1 MKKICLATIISMGLL
16 AFNHAYAAP
25 VCEYF
30 EDIGFVYISGSA
42 GSDYANKT
50 VNIMLKE
57 QNNDTPD
64 DDSLIYIA
72 DFKTDSN
79 GDYVY
84 KFKINLTQSA
94 DNYIVHSRIVNQDS
108 ERTGLVKGEWL
119 VTNAPEYDRD
129 NNKMSFSGLYKYES
143 DDKDLRIKIKGGKLE
158 QITDWDSDVLYE
170 SQISV
175 NENGL
180 FNIAV
185 DLTENNIVPGWYSF
199 RVYDDTT
206 NCESESAFEIYDINS
221 VLGDINT
228 YIKNE
233 KASELLTC
241 ITTKADILGINNWE
255 ITDGVKVDALTVDIL
270 TLLINNDDN
279 VTDIKELQLE
289 IQRAYAT
296 DLINKLADNDYD
308 EARNILFTTFKELFG
323 IEQLSYYKEYK
334 DLKDNNKE
342 ETVLS
347 IITARTDDFESF
359 NTILDA
365 LSEKTLITAINSAE
379 FWNQVQEIVSTNDDY
394 FSLEKIPT
402 QVWKDICDE
411 RPFDTISDFE
421 KRCNELK
428 KSNNTTTSKPSG
440 NGGGGGGGGGMTVIG
455 KPATPTEEKAPEN
468 FTQIENNTQNN
479 TQADN
484 STTFSD
490 VTKEHWAYNSIEYL
504 YEKQIVNGAGE
515 GKFLP
520 DVTLKR
526 EELIKMLVTAT
537 GNSPTEGEESFTDV
551 EKEKWYAGYIAT
563 AKALG
568 ITFGKNDGSFGVGEA
583 LTREDAAVLCY
594 RALNMDY
601 EEAVEELNFNDK
613 DLISDYA
620 KEAVAKMVKL
630 GILNGKN
637 DGNFA
642 PKDYCTRAE
651 AAKILYGILEGV
663 SK

>member
-16 AFNHAYAAP
+16 AFTHAYAAP

-30 EDIGFVYISGSA
+30 DDVGFVYISGSA

-57 QNNDTPD
+57 KNNDTPD
-64 DDSLIYIA
+64 NDSLVYIA
-72 DFKTDSN
+72 DFKTDAN

-84 KFKINLTQSA
+84 KFKINLAQSA
-94 DNYIVHSRIVNQDS
+94 DNYIVHSRIGNQDS
-108 ERTGLVKGEWL
+108 ERTGLIKGEWL
-119 VTNAPEYDRD
+119 LTNLPEYDRN

-143 DDKDLRIKIKGGKLE
+143 EDKDLRIKIKGGKLDE
-158 QITDWDSDVLYE
+158 ITEWDSGILYE
-170 SQISV
+170 SQISM

-185 DLTENNIVPGWYSF
+185 DLSENNIVPGWYSF
-199 RVYDDTT
+199 KVFDDIT
-206 NCESESAFEIYDINS
+206 NCESKSEFEIYDINS

-233 KASELLTC
+233 KASELLTY
-241 ITTKADILGINNWE
+241 ITSKSDILGIDNWE
-255 ITDGVKVDALTVDIL
+255 ITEGVKIDALTVDML
-270 TLLINNDDN
+270 TLLINNDNN
-279 VTDIKELQLE
+279 VADIKELQLE

-308 EARNILFTTFKELFG
+308 GARDILFTTFKDLFG

-334 DLKDNNKE
+334 NLKNNNKE

-347 IITARTDDFESF
+347 NITAKAGGFESF
-359 NTILDA
+359 KTVLDT
-365 LSEKTLITAINSAE
+365 LSEKTLIAAINNVE
-379 FWNQVQEIVSTNDDY
+379 FWNQVQDIVLTNGDY
-394 FSLEKIPT
+394 FTLENIPT
-402 QVWKDICDE
+402 QVWKDICEE
-411 RPFDTISDFE
+411 RPFDTISNFE

-428 KSNNTTTSKPSG
+428 KSNNTTSKPSG

-468 FTQIENNTQNN
+468 FTQTENNIQNN
-479 TQADN
+479 TQADD
-484 STTFSD
+484 SATFND
-490 VTKEHWAYNSIEYL
+490 VPKEHWAYNSIEYL

-537 GNSPTEGEESFTDV
+537 GNLPTEGEESFTDV
-551 EKEKWYAGYIAT
+551 EKDKWYAGYIAA

-568 ITFGKNDGSFGVGEA
+568 ITFGKNNGSFGVGEA

-594 RALNMDY
+594 RALNMDF
-601 EEAVEELNFNDK
+601 EETADELNFNDK

-620 KEAVAKMVKL
+620 KQAVAKMVKL

>member
-42 GSDYANKT
+42 GSDYADKT

-57 QNNDTPD
+57 QDNDTPD

-84 KFKINLTQSA
+84 KFKINLAEAA
-94 DNYIVHSRIVNQDS
+94 DNYIVHSRIGNQDS

-119 VTNAPEYDRD
+119 VTNEPEYDRD

-158 QITDWDSDVLYE
+158 QITEWDSDILYE
-170 SQISV
+170 SPISV

-185 DLTENNIVPGWYSF
+185 DLAENNIVPGWYSF
-199 RVYDDTT
+199 RVYDDIT
-206 NCESESAFEIYDINS
+206 NCENESEFEIYDINS
-221 VLGDINT
+221 VMADINT

-241 ITTKADILGINNWE
+241 ITTKSDILGINNWE
-255 ITDGVKVDALTVDIL
+255 ITDGVNIDALTADIL

-279 VTDIKELQLE
+279 VADIKELQLE

-323 IEQLSYYKEYK
+323 IEQCSYYKEYK
-334 DLKDNNKE
+334 DLMDNNKE

-347 IITARTDDFESF
+347 NITAKEGGFESF
-359 NTILDA
+359 NMVLDT
-365 LSEKTLITAINSAE
+365 LSEKTLIEAINNAE
-379 FWNQVQEIVSTNDDY
+379 FWNQIQDIVLSNGDY
-394 FSLEKIPT
+394 FTLENIPT
-402 QVWKDICDE
+402 QVWKDICEE
-411 RPFDTISDFE
+411 RPFDTIEAFE
-421 KRCNELK
+421 KRCKELK
-428 KSNNTTTSKPSG
+428 KKNNTTTSKPSG
-440 NGGGGGGGGGMTVIG
+440 NGGGGGGGGMPVIG

-468 FTQIENNTQNN
+468 FTKTENNTQNS
-479 TQADN
+479 TGVDN

-490 VTKEHWAYNSIEYL
+490 VPKAHWAYNSIEYL
-504 YEKQIVNGAGE
+504 YKKQIVNGAGAD
-515 GKFLP
+515 KFLP

-526 EELIKMLVTAT
+526 EELIKMLVSAT
-537 GNSPTEGEESFTDV
+537 GNLPTEGEESFTDV

-568 ITFGKNDGSFGVGEA
+568 ITFGKDDGSFGVGEA

-594 RALNMDY
+594 RALNMDF
-601 EEAVEELNFNDK
+601 VETADELNFNDK

-620 KEAVAKMVKL
+620 RQAVAHMVKL

-637 DGNFA
+637 NGNFA